1 MANALDLIDEQLQK
15 AAAPKSTGKP
25 IFLFLKSDEKF
36 LIRPLFDL
44 KDSVVLMKHNL
55 WSEDPSKSVNS
66 ICAAEEGN
74 ACLYCQQA
82 QNNKKLTAK
91 LHFYL
96 PVYVYKGVNQKTQS
110 EITYEE
116 TQEDG
121 SKQTKSVKGIR
132 LLELAAFGATGDIL
146 KWLREFVKEDDNC
159 ALTECDF
166 ALSQVGKGTT
176 KTFIIQNKNPKQMSE
191 QIAKLAKS
199 VNLENVKAR
208 VLEAR
213 APFIAESSHPAR
225 GKSEPDVFEED
236 KIHSPEG
243 KAEELDDTIMD
254 W

>member
-1 MANALDLIDEQLQK
+1 MVNALELMDEQLAK
-15 AAAPKSTGKP
+15 AAAPRSTGKP
-25 IFLFLKSDEKF
+25 IFLFLKPDEKF

-55 WSEDPSKSVNS
+55 WSEDPTKSVNAV
-66 ICAAEEGN
+66 CAQEEGN

-82 QNNKKLTAK
+82 ANNKKLTAK

-96 PVYVYKGVNQKTQS
+96 PIYVYKGINQKTQAEVS
-110 EITYEE
+110 YEE

-121 SKQTKSVKGIR
+121 SKQTKAVKGVR

-166 ALSQVGKGTT
+166 SLSQVGKGTT
-176 KTFIIQNKNPKQMSE
+176 KTFILQNKNAKPMADQLVK
-191 QIAKLAKS
+191 IAS
-199 VNLENVKAR
+199 TINMENVKSR

-213 APFIAESSHPAR
+213 APFIVDAPAKVR
-225 GKSEPDVFEED
+225 EISVEEIKD
-236 KIHSPEG
+236 SQITPMGE
-243 KAEELDDTIMD
+243 DDTIET